1 MEEMLKQY
9 ENTNRFNPRG
19 FVQAAVLN
27 VISSLCFGERMEY
40 NDPRFRLIVE
50 ALEADTFLYDNLRL
64 RLFTDWSWIFVYMP
78 KWLLR
83 MTPEFKTIM
92 QFFDIVDQI
101 LAKREECVDR
111 ENPQSVVDVFIIE
124 REKNPNSVFTK
135 PMVLGATIVDIYGY
149 VHFIRN
155 KMLLPALTQS

>member
-9 ENTNRFNPRG
+9 EKTNRFNPRD

-50 ALEADTFLYDNLRL
+50 ALEADAFLYDSLWLRV
-64 RLFTDWSWIFVYMP
+64 FSDWSWIFLYTP
-78 KWLLR
+78 RWLLR

-92 QFFDIVDQI
+92 KFFDIADET
-101 LAKREECVDR
+101 LARREKCVDR
-111 ENPQSVVDVFIIE
+111 ENPQSVVDVFIVE
-124 REKNPNSVFTK
+124 KEKNPDGIFAK
-135 PMVLGATIVDIYGY
+135 PMVLGATIVDIYG
-149 VHFIRN
+149 
-155 KMLLPALTQS
+155 